1 MITANP
7 NPAAHA
13 GEAQA
18 SSATDPREAYWEEV
32 EAELLKLPAAA
43 KLYSAAVPAAI
54 GGAA

>member
-7 NPAAHA
+7 NPASHA

-18 SSATDPREAYWEEV
+18 SSATDPREAYWETV
-32 EAELLKLPAAA
+32 EAELLKLSAAA
-43 KLYSAAVPAAI
+43 RLYAAAAPAVI

>member
-18 SSATDPREAYWEEV
+18 SNAADPREAYWEEV
-32 EAELLKLPAAA
+32 EAELLKRPAAS
-43 KLYSAAVPAAI
+43 KLYAAAVPAVI